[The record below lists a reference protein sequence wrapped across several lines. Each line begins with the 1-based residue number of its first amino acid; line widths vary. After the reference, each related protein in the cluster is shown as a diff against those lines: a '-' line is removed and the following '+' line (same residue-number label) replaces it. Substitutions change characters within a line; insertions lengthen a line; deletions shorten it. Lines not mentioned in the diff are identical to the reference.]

1 MEDTMKNKNPVLHLA
16 NEIEFPKLLIILS
29 VLLAVIG
36 SIFQL
41 IVPLFTQNIVDN
53 FSEVIKNKQY
63 ILLFVFIFLL
73 SSILNGLSIYLL
85 TKLGENIIYSLT
97 NKVWNH
103 ILKLKAPFFDKN
115 SNGELLSRIID
126 DTKSINN
133 FITEI
138 IPSFFPSIIVL
149 FGSTFFLFML
159 DWQTALVALI
169 SIPLYV
175 ILIIPI
181 SNIMQRLSYK
191 TQLETAKVS
200 GIISHVLS
208 EIKLVKLS
216 NSSDKEFRQTN
227 SYLRNIYH
235 LGVKEGII
243 NSIVV
248 PLSTIIMLIS
258 MGGVLGFGGYRVAS
272 GAISPGT
279 LIALIFYM
287 TQLTDPIE
295 KISSL
300 FTGYKR
306 TVGASQRLSEI
317 LSEEKENL
325 NGSTYKILNSVD
337 LSFNNVSFSYD
348 ENNPV
353 FNNLSFT
360 VPKNKITAIVG
371 PSGSGKTTILNLISR
386 LYEIKSGSIKY
397 GKTSIYDFSLIEWRN
412 NLGYVMQNNGILN
425 GSVKS
430 NITYS
435 MEETPS
441 MESIVYYSK
450 LASTHDFIMNLP
462 NDYNTLIGEKGTNLS
477 GGEKQ
482 RLDIARNFIKSPG
495 ILLLDEATSNLD
507 SESEHK
513 IQKSIKNISN
523 NRTTII
529 VAHRLSTILK
539 ADKII
544 FMDNGEITGIGTH
557 EELLANHSKYNNMI
571 KLQQLH

>member
-1 MEDTMKNKNPVLHLA
+1 MKQKNPVLHLV
-16 NEIEFPKLLIILS
+16 NEIEIPKWLLFFS
-29 VLLAVIG
+29 VLLSVIG

-53 FSEVIKNKQY
+53 FSEVIKNKYY
-63 ILLFVFIFLL
+63 IIVFVFIFLL

-103 ILKLKAPFFDKN
+103 ILRLKTSFFDKN

-126 DTKSINN
+126 DTKSINS

-149 FGSTFFLFML
+149 FGSIFFLFML
-159 DWQTALVALI
+159 DWETALIALI
-169 SIPLYV
+169 SIPMYV

-181 SNIMQRLSYK
+181 SNVMQKLSYK

-200 GIISHVLS
+200 GVIAHVLS
-208 EIKLVKLS
+208 KIKLVKLS
-216 NSSDKEFRQTN
+216 NSINKEFRQTN
-227 SYLRNIYH
+227 SYLRNIYY
-235 LGVKEGII
+235 LGVKEGVI

-248 PLSTIIMLIS
+248 PLSTLIMLVS

-300 FTGYKR
+300 FTGYKK
-306 TVGASQRLSEI
+306 TIGASQRLSEI

-325 NGSTYKILNSVD
+325 QNNNLNILNSVD

-348 ENNPV
+348 ENNHV
-353 FNNLSFT
+353 FTNLSFT
-360 VPKNKITAIVG
+360 IPKNKITAIVG

-386 LYEIKSGSIKY
+386 LYEIQSGSIKY
-397 GKTSIYDFSLIEWRN
+397 GTNSIYDYSLVNWRK
-412 NLGYVMQNNGILN
+412 NLGYVMQNSGVLN
-425 GSVKS
+425 RTVKS

-435 MEETPS
+435 LQETPCI
-441 MESIVYYSK
+441 EDIIYYSK
-450 LASTHDFIMNLP
+450 LASTHDFIMKLP
-462 NDYNTLIGEKGTNLS
+462 NDYNTLIGEKGINLS

-482 RLDIARNFIKSPG
+482 RLDIARNFIKTPG

-513 IQKSIKNISN
+513 IQESIKNVSN
-523 NRTTII
+523 DRTTII
-529 VAHRLSTILK
+529 VAHRLSTVLK

-544 FMDNGEITGIGTH
+544 FIDNGEITGMGTH
-557 EELLANHSKYNNMI
+557 EELLARHSKYKNMI
-571 KLQQLH
+571 ELQQLK

>member
-1 MEDTMKNKNPVLHLA
+1 M
-16 NEIEFPKLLIILS
+16 
-29 VLLAVIG
+29 
-36 SIFQL
+36 
-41 IVPLFTQNIVDN
+41 
-53 FSEVIKNKQY
+53 
-63 ILLFVFIFLL
+63 L

-85 TKLGENIIYSLT
+85 TRLGENIIYSLT

-103 ILKLKAPFFDKN
+103 ILRLKTSFFDKN

-126 DTKSINN
+126 DTKSINS

-149 FGSTFFLFML
+149 FGSIFFLFML
-159 DWQTALVALI
+159 DWETALIALI
-169 SIPLYV
+169 SIPMYV

-181 SNIMQRLSYK
+181 SNVMQKLSYK

-200 GIISHVLS
+200 GVIAHVLS
-208 EIKLVKLS
+208 KIKLVKLS
-216 NSSDKEFRQTN
+216 NSINKEFRQTN
-227 SYLRNIYH
+227 SYLRNIYY
-235 LGVKEGII
+235 LGVKEGVI

-248 PLSTIIMLIS
+248 PLSTLIMLVS

-300 FTGYKR
+300 FTGYKK
-306 TVGASQRLSEI
+306 TIGASQRLSEI

-325 NGSTYKILNSVD
+325 QNNNLNILNSVD

-348 ENNPV
+348 ENNHV
-353 FNNLSFT
+353 FTNLSFT
-360 VPKNKITAIVG
+360 IPKNKITAIVG

-386 LYEIKSGSIKY
+386 LYEIQSGSIKY
-397 GKTSIYDFSLIEWRN
+397 GTNSIYDYSLVNWRK
-412 NLGYVMQNNGILN
+412 NLGYVMQNSGVLN
-425 GSVKS
+425 RTVKS

-435 MEETPS
+435 LQETPCI
-441 MESIVYYSK
+441 EDIIYYSK
-450 LASTHDFIMNLP
+450 LASTHDFIMKLP
-462 NDYNTLIGEKGTNLS
+462 NDYNTLIGEKGINLS

-482 RLDIARNFIKSPG
+482 RLDIARNFIKTPG

-513 IQKSIKNISN
+513 IQESIKNVSN
-523 NRTTII
+523 DRTTII
-529 VAHRLSTILK
+529 VAHRLSTVLK

-544 FMDNGEITGIGTH
+544 FIDNGEITGMGTH
-557 EELLANHSKYNNMI
+557 EELLARHSKYKNMI
-571 KLQQLH
+571 ELQQLK

>member
-1 MEDTMKNKNPVLHLA
+1 MKQKNPVLHLV
-16 NEIEFPKLLIILS
+16 NEIEIPKRLLFFS
-29 VLLAVIG
+29 VLLSIIG

-53 FSEVIKNKQY
+53 FSEVIKNKYY
-63 ILLFVFIFLL
+63 IIVFVFIFLL

-85 TKLGENIIYSLT
+85 TRLGENIIYSLT

-103 ILKLKAPFFDKN
+103 ILRLKTSFFDKN

-126 DTKSINN
+126 DTKSINS

-149 FGSTFFLFML
+149 FGSIFFLFML
-159 DWQTALVALI
+159 DWETALIALI
-169 SIPLYV
+169 SIPMYV

-181 SNIMQRLSYK
+181 SNVMQKLSYK

-200 GIISHVLS
+200 GVIAHVLS
-208 EIKLVKLS
+208 KIKLVKLS
-216 NSSDKEFRQTN
+216 NSINKEFRQTN
-227 SYLRNIYH
+227 SYLRNIYY
-235 LGVKEGII
+235 LGVKEGVI

-248 PLSTIIMLIS
+248 PLSTLIMLVS

-300 FTGYKR
+300 FTGYKK
-306 TVGASQRLSEI
+306 TIGASQRLSEI

-325 NGSTYKILNSVD
+325 QNNNLNILNSVD

-348 ENNPV
+348 ENNHV
-353 FNNLSFT
+353 FTNLSFT
-360 VPKNKITAIVG
+360 IPKNKITAIVG

-386 LYEIKSGSIKY
+386 LYEIQSGSIKY
-397 GKTSIYDFSLIEWRN
+397 GTNSIYDYSLVNWRK
-412 NLGYVMQNNGILN
+412 NLGYVMQNSGVLN
-425 GSVKS
+425 RTVKS

-435 MEETPS
+435 LQETPCI
-441 MESIVYYSK
+441 EDIIYYSK
-450 LASTHDFIMNLP
+450 LASTHDFIMKLP
-462 NDYNTLIGEKGTNLS
+462 NDYNTLIGEKGINLS

-482 RLDIARNFIKSPG
+482 RLDIARNFIKTPG

-513 IQKSIKNISN
+513 IQESIKNVSN
-523 NRTTII
+523 DRTTII
-529 VAHRLSTILK
+529 VAHRLSTVLK

-544 FMDNGEITGIGTH
+544 FIDNGEITGMGTH
-557 EELLANHSKYNNMI
+557 EELLARHSKYKNMI
-571 KLQQLH
+571 ELQQLK

>member
-1 MEDTMKNKNPVLHLA
+1 MKQKNPVLHLV
-16 NEIEFPKLLIILS
+16 NEIEIPKWLLFFS
-29 VLLAVIG
+29 VLLSVIG

-53 FSEVIKNKQY
+53 FSEVIKNKYY
-63 ILLFVFIFLL
+63 IIVFVFIFLL

-85 TKLGENIIYSLT
+85 TRLGENIIYSLT

-103 ILKLKAPFFDKN
+103 ILRLKTSFFDKN

-126 DTKSINN
+126 DTKSINS

-149 FGSTFFLFML
+149 FGSIFFLFML
-159 DWQTALVALI
+159 DWETALIALI
-169 SIPLYV
+169 SIPMYV

-181 SNIMQRLSYK
+181 SNVMQKLSYK

-200 GIISHVLS
+200 GVIAHVLS
-208 EIKLVKLS
+208 KIKLVKLS
-216 NSSDKEFRQTN
+216 NSINKEFRQTN
-227 SYLRNIYH
+227 SYLRNIYY
-235 LGVKEGII
+235 LGVKEGVI

-248 PLSTIIMLIS
+248 PLSTLIMLVS

-300 FTGYKR
+300 FTGYKK
-306 TVGASQRLSEI
+306 TIGASQRLSEI

-325 NGSTYKILNSVD
+325 QNNNLNILNSVD

-348 ENNPV
+348 EKNHV
-353 FNNLSFT
+353 FTNLSFT
-360 VPKNKITAIVG
+360 IPKNKITAIVG

-386 LYEIKSGSIKY
+386 LYEIQSGSIKY
-397 GKTSIYDFSLIEWRN
+397 GTNSIYDYSLVNWRK
-412 NLGYVMQNNGILN
+412 NLGYVMQNSGVLN
-425 GSVKS
+425 RTVKS

-435 MEETPS
+435 LQETPCI
-441 MESIVYYSK
+441 EDIIYYSK
-450 LASTHDFIMNLP
+450 LASTHDFIMKLP
-462 NDYNTLIGEKGTNLS
+462 NDYNTLIGEKGINLS

-482 RLDIARNFIKSPG
+482 RLDIARNFIKTPG

-513 IQKSIKNISN
+513 IQESIKNVSN
-523 NRTTII
+523 DRTTII
-529 VAHRLSTILK
+529 VAHRLSTVLK

-544 FMDNGEITGIGTH
+544 FIDNGEITGMGTH
-557 EELLANHSKYNNMI
+557 EELLARHSKYKNMI
-571 KLQQLH
+571 ELQQLK

>member
-1 MEDTMKNKNPVLHLA
+1 MKQKNPVLHLV
-16 NEIEFPKLLIILS
+16 NEIEIPKWLLFFS
-29 VLLAVIG
+29 VLLSVIG

-53 FSEVIKNKQY
+53 FSEVIKNKYY
-63 ILLFVFIFLL
+63 IIVFVFIFLL

-103 ILKLKAPFFDKN
+103 ILRLKTSFFDKN

-126 DTKSINN
+126 DTKSINS

-149 FGSTFFLFML
+149 FGSIFFLFML
-159 DWQTALVALI
+159 DWETALIALI
-169 SIPLYV
+169 SIPMYV

-181 SNIMQRLSYK
+181 SNVMQKLSYK

-200 GIISHVLS
+200 GVIAHVLS
-208 EIKLVKLS
+208 KIKLVKLS
-216 NSSDKEFRQTN
+216 NSINKEFRQTN
-227 SYLRNIYH
+227 SYLRNIYY
-235 LGVKEGII
+235 LGVKEGVI

-248 PLSTIIMLIS
+248 PLSTLIMLVS

-300 FTGYKR
+300 FTGYKK
-306 TVGASQRLSEI
+306 TIGASQRLSEI

-325 NGSTYKILNSVD
+325 QNNNLNILNSVD

-348 ENNPV
+348 ENNHV
-353 FNNLSFT
+353 FTNLSFT
-360 VPKNKITAIVG
+360 IPKNKITAIVG

-386 LYEIKSGSIKY
+386 LYEIQSGSIKY
-397 GKTSIYDFSLIEWRN
+397 GTNSIYDYSLINWRK
-412 NLGYVMQNNGILN
+412 NLGYVMQNSGVLN
-425 GSVKS
+425 RTVKS

-435 MEETPS
+435 LQETPCI
-441 MESIVYYSK
+441 EDIIYYSK
-450 LASTHDFIMNLP
+450 LASTHDFIMKLP
-462 NDYNTLIGEKGTNLS
+462 NDYNTLIGEKGINLS

-482 RLDIARNFIKSPG
+482 RLDIARNFIKTPG

-513 IQKSIKNISN
+513 IQESIKNVSN
-523 NRTTII
+523 DRTTII
-529 VAHRLSTILK
+529 VAHRLSTVLK

-544 FMDNGEITGIGTH
+544 FIDNGEITGMGTH
-557 EELLANHSKYNNMI
+557 AELLSRHSKYKNMI
-571 KLQQLH
+571 ELQQLK

>member
-1 MEDTMKNKNPVLHLA
+1 MKQKNPVLHLV
-16 NEIEFPKLLIILS
+16 NEIEIPKWLLFFS
-29 VLLAVIG
+29 VLLSIIG

-53 FSEVIKNKQY
+53 FSEVIKNKYY
-63 ILLFVFIFLL
+63 IIVFVFIFLL

-103 ILKLKAPFFDKN
+103 ILRLKTSFFDKN

-126 DTKSINN
+126 DTKSINS

-149 FGSTFFLFML
+149 FGSIFFLFML
-159 DWQTALVALI
+159 DWETALIALI
-169 SIPLYV
+169 SIPMYV

-181 SNIMQRLSYK
+181 SNVMQKLSYK

-200 GIISHVLS
+200 GVIAHVLS
-208 EIKLVKLS
+208 KIKLVKLS
-216 NSSDKEFRQTN
+216 NSINKEFRQTN
-227 SYLRNIYH
+227 SYLRNIYY
-235 LGVKEGII
+235 LGVKEGVI

-248 PLSTIIMLIS
+248 PLSTLIMLVS

-300 FTGYKR
+300 FTGYKK
-306 TVGASQRLSEI
+306 TIGASQRLSEI

-325 NGSTYKILNSVD
+325 QNNNLNILNSVD

-348 ENNPV
+348 ESNHV
-353 FNNLSFT
+353 FTNLSFT
-360 VPKNKITAIVG
+360 IPKNKITAIVG

-386 LYEIKSGSIKY
+386 LYEIQSGSIKY
-397 GKTSIYDFSLIEWRN
+397 GTNSIYDYSLINWRK
-412 NLGYVMQNNGILN
+412 NLGYVMQNSGVLN
-425 GSVKS
+425 RTVKS

-435 MEETPS
+435 LQETPCI
-441 MESIVYYSK
+441 EDIIYYSK
-450 LASTHDFIMNLP
+450 LASTHDFIMKLP
-462 NDYNTLIGEKGTNLS
+462 NDYNTLIGEKGINLS

-482 RLDIARNFIKSPG
+482 RLDIARNFIKTPG

-513 IQKSIKNISN
+513 IQESIKNVSN
-523 NRTTII
+523 DRTTII
-529 VAHRLSTILK
+529 VAHRLSTVLK

-544 FMDNGEITGIGTH
+544 FIDNGEITGMGTH
-557 EELLANHSKYNNMI
+557 AELLSRHSKYKNMI
-571 KLQQLH
+571 ELQQLK

>member
-1 MEDTMKNKNPVLHLA
+1 MKQKNPVLHLV
-16 NEIEFPKLLIILS
+16 NEIEIPKWLLFFS
-29 VLLAVIG
+29 VLLSIIG

-53 FSEVIKNKQY
+53 FSEVIKNKYY
-63 ILLFVFIFLL
+63 IIVFVFIFLL

-85 TKLGENIIYSLT
+85 TRLGENIIYSLT

-103 ILKLKAPFFDKN
+103 ILRLKTSFFDKN

-126 DTKSINN
+126 DTKSINS

-149 FGSTFFLFML
+149 FGSIFFLFML
-159 DWQTALVALI
+159 DWETALIALI
-169 SIPLYV
+169 SIPMYV

-181 SNIMQRLSYK
+181 SNVMQKLSYK

-200 GIISHVLS
+200 GVIAHVLS
-208 EIKLVKLS
+208 KIKLVKLS
-216 NSSDKEFRQTN
+216 NSINKEFRQTN
-227 SYLRNIYH
+227 SYLRNIYY
-235 LGVKEGII
+235 LGVKEGVI

-248 PLSTIIMLIS
+248 PLSTLIMLVS

-272 GAISPGT
+272 GATSPGT

-300 FTGYKR
+300 FTGYKK
-306 TVGASQRLSEI
+306 TIGASQRLSEI

-325 NGSTYKILNSVD
+325 QNNNLNILNSVD

-348 ENNPV
+348 ENNHV
-353 FNNLSFT
+353 FTNLSFT
-360 VPKNKITAIVG
+360 IPKNKITAIVG

-386 LYEIKSGSIKY
+386 LYEIQSGSIKY
-397 GKTSIYDFSLIEWRN
+397 GTNSIYDYSLVNWRK
-412 NLGYVMQNNGILN
+412 NLGYVMQNSGVLN
-425 GSVKS
+425 RTVKS

-435 MEETPS
+435 LQETPCI
-441 MESIVYYSK
+441 EDIIYYSK
-450 LASTHDFIMNLP
+450 LASTHDFIMKLP
-462 NDYNTLIGEKGTNLS
+462 NDYNTLIGEKGINLS

-482 RLDIARNFIKSPG
+482 RLDIARNFIKTPG

-513 IQKSIKNISN
+513 IQESIKNVSN
-523 NRTTII
+523 DRTTII
-529 VAHRLSTILK
+529 VAHRLSTVLK

-544 FMDNGEITGIGTH
+544 FIDNGEITGMGTH
-557 EELLANHSKYNNMI
+557 EELLARHSKYKNMI
-571 KLQQLH
+571 ELQQLK

>member
-1 MEDTMKNKNPVLHLA
+1 MKQKNPVLHLV
-16 NEIEFPKLLIILS
+16 NEIEIPKWLLFFS
-29 VLLAVIG
+29 VLLSIIG

-53 FSEVIKNKQY
+53 FSEVIKNKYY
-63 ILLFVFIFLL
+63 IIVFVFIFLL

-85 TKLGENIIYSLT
+85 TRLGENIIYSLT

-103 ILKLKAPFFDKN
+103 ILRLKTSFFDKN

-126 DTKSINN
+126 DTKSINS

-149 FGSTFFLFML
+149 FGSIFFLFML
-159 DWQTALVALI
+159 DWETALIALI
-169 SIPLYV
+169 SIPMYV

-181 SNIMQRLSYK
+181 SNVMQKLSYK

-200 GIISHVLS
+200 GVIAHVLS
-208 EIKLVKLS
+208 KIKLVKLS
-216 NSSDKEFRQTN
+216 NSINKEFRQTN
-227 SYLRNIYH
+227 SYLRNIYY
-235 LGVKEGII
+235 LGVKEGVI

-248 PLSTIIMLIS
+248 PLSTLIMLVS

-306 TVGASQRLSEI
+306 TIGASQRLSEI

-325 NGSTYKILNSVD
+325 QNNNLNILNSVD

-348 ENNPV
+348 ENNHV
-353 FNNLSFT
+353 FTNLSFT
-360 VPKNKITAIVG
+360 IPKNKITAIVG

-386 LYEIKSGSIKY
+386 LYEIQSGSIKY
-397 GKTSIYDFSLIEWRN
+397 GTNSIYDYSLVNWRK
-412 NLGYVMQNNGILN
+412 NLGYVMQNSGVLN
-425 GSVKS
+425 RTVKS

-435 MEETPS
+435 LQETPCI
-441 MESIVYYSK
+441 EDIIYYSK
-450 LASTHDFIMNLP
+450 LASTHDFIMKLP
-462 NDYNTLIGEKGTNLS
+462 NDYNTLIGEKGINLS

-482 RLDIARNFIKSPG
+482 RLDIARNFIKTPG

-513 IQKSIKNISN
+513 IQESIKNVSN
-523 NRTTII
+523 DRTTII
-529 VAHRLSTILK
+529 VAHRLSTVLK

-544 FMDNGEITGIGTH
+544 FIDNGEITGMGTH
-557 EELLANHSKYNNMI
+557 EELLARHSKYKNMI
-571 KLQQLH
+571 ELQQLK

>member
-1 MEDTMKNKNPVLHLA
+1 MKQKNPVLHLV
-16 NEIEFPKLLIILS
+16 NEIEIPKWLLFFS
-29 VLLAVIG
+29 VLLSIIG

-53 FSEVIKNKQY
+53 FSEVIKNKYY
-63 ILLFVFIFLL
+63 IIVFVFIFLL

-85 TKLGENIIYSLT
+85 TRLGENIIYSLT

-103 ILKLKAPFFDKN
+103 ILRLKTSFFDKN

-126 DTKSINN
+126 DTKSINS

-149 FGSTFFLFML
+149 FGSIFFLFML
-159 DWQTALVALI
+159 DWETALIALI
-169 SIPLYV
+169 SIPMYV

-181 SNIMQRLSYK
+181 SNVMQKLSYK

-200 GIISHVLS
+200 GVIAHVLS
-208 EIKLVKLS
+208 KIKLVKLS
-216 NSSDKEFRQTN
+216 NSINKEFRQTN
-227 SYLRNIYH
+227 SYLRNIYY
-235 LGVKEGII
+235 LGVKEGVI

-248 PLSTIIMLIS
+248 PLSTLIMLVS

-300 FTGYKR
+300 FTGYKK
-306 TVGASQRLSEI
+306 TIGASQRLSEI

-325 NGSTYKILNSVD
+325 QNNNLNILNSVD
-337 LSFNNVSFSYD
+337 LSFNNLSFSYD
-348 ENNPV
+348 ENNHV
-353 FNNLSFT
+353 FTNLSFT
-360 VPKNKITAIVG
+360 IPKNKITAIVG

-386 LYEIKSGSIKY
+386 LYEIQSGSIKY
-397 GKTSIYDFSLIEWRN
+397 GTNSIYDYSLVNWRK
-412 NLGYVMQNNGILN
+412 NLGYVMQNSGVLN
-425 GSVKS
+425 RTVKS

-435 MEETPS
+435 LQETPCI
-441 MESIVYYSK
+441 EDIIYYSK
-450 LASTHDFIMNLP
+450 LASTHDFIMKLP
-462 NDYNTLIGEKGTNLS
+462 NDYNTLIGEKGINLS

-482 RLDIARNFIKSPG
+482 RLDIARNFIKTPG

-513 IQKSIKNISN
+513 IQESIKNVSN
-523 NRTTII
+523 DRTTII
-529 VAHRLSTILK
+529 VAHRLSTVLK

-544 FMDNGEITGIGTH
+544 FIDNGEITGMGTH
-557 EELLANHSKYNNMI
+557 EELLARHSKYKNMI
-571 KLQQLH
+571 ELQQLK

>member
-1 MEDTMKNKNPVLHLA
+1 MKQKNPVLHLV
-16 NEIEFPKLLIILS
+16 NEIEIPKWLPFFS
-29 VLLAVIG
+29 VLLSIIG

-53 FSEVIKNKQY
+53 FSEVIKNKYY
-63 ILLFVFIFLL
+63 IIVFVFIFLL

-85 TKLGENIIYSLT
+85 TRLGENIIYSLT

-103 ILKLKAPFFDKN
+103 ILRLKTSFFDKN

-126 DTKSINN
+126 DTKSINS

-149 FGSTFFLFML
+149 FGSIFFLFML
-159 DWQTALVALI
+159 DWETALIALI
-169 SIPLYV
+169 SIPMYV

-181 SNIMQRLSYK
+181 SNVMQKLSYK

-200 GIISHVLS
+200 GVIAHVLS
-208 EIKLVKLS
+208 KIKLVKLS
-216 NSSDKEFRQTN
+216 NSINKEFRQTN
-227 SYLRNIYH
+227 SYLRNIYY
-235 LGVKEGII
+235 LGVKEGVI

-248 PLSTIIMLIS
+248 PLSTLIMLVS

-300 FTGYKR
+300 FTGYKK
-306 TVGASQRLSEI
+306 TIGASQRLSEI

-325 NGSTYKILNSVD
+325 QNNNLNILNSVD

-348 ENNPV
+348 ENNHV
-353 FNNLSFT
+353 FTNLSFT
-360 VPKNKITAIVG
+360 IPKNKITAIVG

-386 LYEIKSGSIKY
+386 LYEIQSGSIKY
-397 GKTSIYDFSLIEWRN
+397 GTNSIYDYSLVNWRK
-412 NLGYVMQNNGILN
+412 NLGYVMQNSGVLN
-425 GSVKS
+425 RTVKS

-435 MEETPS
+435 LQETPCI
-441 MESIVYYSK
+441 EDIIYYSK
-450 LASTHDFIMNLP
+450 LASTHDFIMKLP
-462 NDYNTLIGEKGTNLS
+462 NDYNTLIGEKGINLS

-482 RLDIARNFIKSPG
+482 RLDIARNFIKTPG

-513 IQKSIKNISN
+513 IQESIKNVSN
-523 NRTTII
+523 DRTTII
-529 VAHRLSTILK
+529 VAHRLSTVLK

-544 FMDNGEITGIGTH
+544 FIDNGEITGMGTH
-557 EELLANHSKYNNMI
+557 EELLARHSKYKNMI
-571 KLQQLH
+571 ELQQLK

>member
-1 MEDTMKNKNPVLHLA
+1 MKQKNPVLHLV
-16 NEIEFPKLLIILS
+16 NEIEIPKWLLFFS
-29 VLLAVIG
+29 VLLSIIG

-53 FSEVIKNKQY
+53 FSEVIKNKYY
-63 ILLFVFIFLL
+63 IIVFVFIFLL

-85 TKLGENIIYSLT
+85 TRLGENIIYSLT

-103 ILKLKAPFFDKN
+103 ILRLKTSFFDKN

-126 DTKSINN
+126 DTKSINS

-149 FGSTFFLFML
+149 FGSIFFLFML
-159 DWQTALVALI
+159 DWETALIALI
-169 SIPLYV
+169 SIPMYV

-181 SNIMQRLSYK
+181 SNVMQKLSYK

-200 GIISHVLS
+200 GVIAHVLS
-208 EIKLVKLS
+208 KIKLVKLS
-216 NSSDKEFRQTN
+216 NSINKEFRQTN
-227 SYLRNIYH
+227 SYLRNIYY
-235 LGVKEGII
+235 LGVKEGVI

-248 PLSTIIMLIS
+248 PLSTLIMLVS
-258 MGGVLGFGGYRVAS
+258 MGGVIGFGGYRVAS

-300 FTGYKR
+300 FTGYKK
-306 TVGASQRLSEI
+306 TIGASQRLSEI

-325 NGSTYKILNSVD
+325 QNNNLNILNSVD

-348 ENNPV
+348 ENNHV
-353 FNNLSFT
+353 FTNLSFT
-360 VPKNKITAIVG
+360 IPKNKITAIVG

-386 LYEIKSGSIKY
+386 LYEIQSGSIKY
-397 GKTSIYDFSLIEWRN
+397 GTNSIYDYSLVNWRK
-412 NLGYVMQNNGILN
+412 NLGYVMQNSGVLN
-425 GSVKS
+425 RTVKS

-435 MEETPS
+435 LQETPCI
-441 MESIVYYSK
+441 EDIIYYSK
-450 LASTHDFIMNLP
+450 LASTHDFIMKLP
-462 NDYNTLIGEKGTNLS
+462 NDYNTLIGEKGINLS

-482 RLDIARNFIKSPG
+482 RLDIARNFIKTPG

-513 IQKSIKNISN
+513 IQESIKNVSN
-523 NRTTII
+523 DRTTII
-529 VAHRLSTILK
+529 VAHRLSTVLK

-544 FMDNGEITGIGTH
+544 FIDNGEITGMGTH
-557 EELLANHSKYNNMI
+557 EELLARHSKYKNMI
-571 KLQQLH
+571 ELQQLK

>member
-1 MEDTMKNKNPVLHLA
+1 MKQKNPVLHLV
-16 NEIEFPKLLIILS
+16 NEIEIPKWLLFFS
-29 VLLAVIG
+29 VLLSIIG

-53 FSEVIKNKQY
+53 FSEVIKNKYY
-63 ILLFVFIFLL
+63 IIVFVFIFLL

-85 TKLGENIIYSLT
+85 TRLGENIIYSLT

-103 ILKLKAPFFDKN
+103 ILRLKTSFFDKN

-126 DTKSINN
+126 DTKSINS

-149 FGSTFFLFML
+149 FGSIFFLFML
-159 DWQTALVALI
+159 DWQTALIALI
-169 SIPLYV
+169 SIPMYV

-181 SNIMQRLSYK
+181 SNVMQKLSYK

-200 GIISHVLS
+200 GVIAHVLS
-208 EIKLVKLS
+208 KIKLVKLS
-216 NSSDKEFRQTN
+216 NSINKEFRQTN
-227 SYLRNIYH
+227 SYLRNIYY
-235 LGVKEGII
+235 LGVKEGVI

-248 PLSTIIMLIS
+248 PLSTLIMLVS

-300 FTGYKR
+300 FTGYKK
-306 TVGASQRLSEI
+306 TIGASQRLSEI

-325 NGSTYKILNSVD
+325 QNNNLNILNSVD

-348 ENNPV
+348 ENNHV
-353 FNNLSFT
+353 FTNLSFT
-360 VPKNKITAIVG
+360 IPKNKITAIVG

-386 LYEIKSGSIKY
+386 LYEIQSGSIKY
-397 GKTSIYDFSLIEWRN
+397 GTNSIYDYSLVNWRK
-412 NLGYVMQNNGILN
+412 NLGYVMQNSGVLN
-425 GSVKS
+425 RTVKS

-435 MEETPS
+435 LQETPCI
-441 MESIVYYSK
+441 EDIIYYSK
-450 LASTHDFIMNLP
+450 LASTHDFIMKLP
-462 NDYNTLIGEKGTNLS
+462 NDYNTLIGEKGINLS

-482 RLDIARNFIKSPG
+482 RLDIARNFIKTPG

-513 IQKSIKNISN
+513 IQESIKNVSN
-523 NRTTII
+523 DRTTII
-529 VAHRLSTILK
+529 VAHRLSTVLK

-544 FMDNGEITGIGTH
+544 FIDNGEITGMGTH
-557 EELLANHSKYNNMI
+557 EELLARHSKYKNMI
-571 KLQQLH
+571 ELQQLK

>member
-1 MEDTMKNKNPVLHLA
+1 
-16 NEIEFPKLLIILS
+16 
-29 VLLAVIG
+29 
-36 SIFQL
+36 
-41 IVPLFTQNIVDN
+41 
-53 FSEVIKNKQY
+53 
-63 ILLFVFIFLL
+63 
-73 SSILNGLSIYLL
+73 
-85 TKLGENIIYSLT
+85 
-97 NKVWNH
+97 
-103 ILKLKAPFFDKN
+103 PFFDKN

>member
-1 MEDTMKNKNPVLHLA
+1 MKQKNPVLHLV
-16 NEIEFPKLLIILS
+16 NEIEIPKWLLFFS
-29 VLLAVIG
+29 VLLSIIG

-53 FSEVIKNKQY
+53 FSEVIKNKYY
-63 ILLFVFIFLL
+63 IIVFVFIFLL

-103 ILKLKAPFFDKN
+103 ILRLKTSFFDKN

-126 DTKSINN
+126 DTKSINS

-149 FGSTFFLFML
+149 FGSIFFLFML
-159 DWQTALVALI
+159 DWETALIALI
-169 SIPLYV
+169 SIPMYV

-181 SNIMQRLSYK
+181 SNVMQKLSYK

-200 GIISHVLS
+200 GVIAHVLS
-208 EIKLVKLS
+208 KIKLVKLS
-216 NSSDKEFRQTN
+216 NSINKEFRQTN
-227 SYLRNIYH
+227 SYLRNIYY
-235 LGVKEGII
+235 LGVKEGVI

-248 PLSTIIMLIS
+248 PLSTLIMLVS

-300 FTGYKR
+300 FTGYKK
-306 TVGASQRLSEI
+306 TIGASQRLSEI

-325 NGSTYKILNSVD
+325 QNNNLNILNSVD

-348 ENNPV
+348 ENNHV
-353 FNNLSFT
+353 FTNLSFT
-360 VPKNKITAIVG
+360 IPKNKITAIVG

-386 LYEIKSGSIKY
+386 LYEIQSGSIKY
-397 GKTSIYDFSLIEWRN
+397 GTNSIYDYSLINWRK
-412 NLGYVMQNNGILN
+412 NLGYVMQNSGVLN
-425 GSVKS
+425 RTVKS

-435 MEETPS
+435 LQETPCI
-441 MESIVYYSK
+441 EDIIYYSK
-450 LASTHDFIMNLP
+450 LASTHDFIMKLP
-462 NDYNTLIGEKGTNLS
+462 NDYNTLIGEKGINLS

-482 RLDIARNFIKSPG
+482 RLDIARNFIKTPG

-513 IQKSIKNISN
+513 IQESIKNVSN
-523 NRTTII
+523 DRTTII
-529 VAHRLSTILK
+529 VAHRLSTVLK

-544 FMDNGEITGIGTH
+544 FIDNGEITGMGTH
-557 EELLANHSKYNNMI
+557 EELLARHSKYKNMI
-571 KLQQLH
+571 ELQQLK

>member
-1 MEDTMKNKNPVLHLA
+1 MKQKNPVLHLV
-16 NEIEFPKLLIILS
+16 NEIEIPKWLLFFS
-29 VLLAVIG
+29 VLLSIIG

-53 FSEVIKNKQY
+53 FSEVIKNKYY
-63 ILLFVFIFLL
+63 IIVFVFIFLL

-85 TKLGENIIYSLT
+85 TRLGENIIYSLT

-103 ILKLKAPFFDKN
+103 ILRLKTSFFDKN

-126 DTKSINN
+126 DTKSINS

-149 FGSTFFLFML
+149 FGSIFFLFML
-159 DWQTALVALI
+159 DWETALIALI
-169 SIPLYV
+169 SIPMYV

-181 SNIMQRLSYK
+181 SNVMQKLSYK

-200 GIISHVLS
+200 GVIAHVLS
-208 EIKLVKLS
+208 KIKLVKLS
-216 NSSDKEFRQTN
+216 NSINKEFRQTN
-227 SYLRNIYH
+227 SYLRNIYY
-235 LGVKEGII
+235 LGVKEGVI

-248 PLSTIIMLIS
+248 PLSTLIMLVS

-300 FTGYKR
+300 FTGYKK
-306 TVGASQRLSEI
+306 TIGASQRLSEI

-325 NGSTYKILNSVD
+325 QNNNLNILNSVD

-348 ENNPV
+348 ENNHV
-353 FNNLSFT
+353 FTNLSFT
-360 VPKNKITAIVG
+360 IPKNKITAIVG

-386 LYEIKSGSIKY
+386 LYEIQSGSIKY
-397 GKTSIYDFSLIEWRN
+397 GTNSIYDYSLVNWRK
-412 NLGYVMQNNGILN
+412 NLGYVMQNSGVLN
-425 GSVKS
+425 RTVKS

-435 MEETPS
+435 LQETPCI
-441 MESIVYYSK
+441 EDIIYYSK
-450 LASTHDFIMNLP
+450 LASTHDFIMKLP
-462 NDYNTLIGEKGTNLS
+462 NDYNTLIGEKGINLS

-482 RLDIARNFIKSPG
+482 RLDIARNFIKTPG

-513 IQKSIKNISN
+513 IQESIKNVSN
-523 NRTTII
+523 DRTTII
-529 VAHRLSTILK
+529 VAHRLSTVLK
-539 ADKII
+539 ADKK
-544 FMDNGEITGIGTH
+544 IGRAH
-557 EELLANHSKYNNMI
+557 V
-571 KLQQLH
+571 

>member
-1 MEDTMKNKNPVLHLA
+1 MKQKNPVLHLV
-16 NEIEFPKLLIILS
+16 NEIEIPKWLLFFS
-29 VLLAVIG
+29 VLLSIIG

-53 FSEVIKNKQY
+53 FSEVIKNKYY
-63 ILLFVFIFLL
+63 IIVFVFIFLL

-85 TKLGENIIYSLT
+85 TRLGENIIYSLT

-103 ILKLKAPFFDKN
+103 ILRLKTSFFDKN

-126 DTKSINN
+126 DTKSINS

-149 FGSTFFLFML
+149 FGSIFFLFML
-159 DWQTALVALI
+159 DWETALIALI
-169 SIPLYV
+169 SIPMYV

-181 SNIMQRLSYK
+181 SNVMQKLSYK

-200 GIISHVLS
+200 GVIAHVLS
-208 EIKLVKLS
+208 KIKLVKLS
-216 NSSDKEFRQTN
+216 NSINKEFRQTN
-227 SYLRNIYH
+227 SYLRNIYY
-235 LGVKEGII
+235 LGVKEGVI

-248 PLSTIIMLIS
+248 PLSTLIMLVS

-300 FTGYKR
+300 FTGYKK
-306 TVGASQRLSEI
+306 TIGASQRLSEI

-325 NGSTYKILNSVD
+325 QNNNLNILNSVD

-348 ENNPV
+348 ENNHV
-353 FNNLSFT
+353 FTNLSFT
-360 VPKNKITAIVG
+360 IPKNKITAIVG

-386 LYEIKSGSIKY
+386 LYEIQSGSIKY
-397 GKTSIYDFSLIEWRN
+397 GTNSIYDYSLVNWRK
-412 NLGYVMQNNGILN
+412 NLGYVMQNSGVLN
-425 GSVKS
+425 RTVKS

-435 MEETPS
+435 LQETPCI
-441 MESIVYYSK
+441 EDIIYYSK
-450 LASTHDFIMNLP
+450 LASTHDFIMKLP
-462 NDYNTLIGEKGTNLS
+462 NDYNTLIGEKGINLS

-482 RLDIARNFIKSPG
+482 RLDIARNFIKTPG

-513 IQKSIKNISN
+513 IQESIKNVSN
-523 NRTTII
+523 DRTTII
-529 VAHRLSTILK
+529 VAHRLSTVLK

-544 FMDNGEITGIGTH
+544 FIDNGEITGMGTH
-557 EELLANHSKYNNMI
+557 EELLARHSKYKNMI
-571 KLQQLH
+571 ELQQLK

>member
-1 MEDTMKNKNPVLHLA
+1 MKQKNPVLHLV
-16 NEIEFPKLLIILS
+16 NEIEIPKWLLFFS
-29 VLLAVIG
+29 VLLSIIG

-53 FSEVIKNKQY
+53 FSEVIKNKYY
-63 ILLFVFIFLL
+63 IIVFVFIFLL

-85 TKLGENIIYSLT
+85 TRLGENIIYSLT

-103 ILKLKAPFFDKN
+103 ILRLKTSFFDKN

-126 DTKSINN
+126 DTKSINS

-149 FGSTFFLFML
+149 FGSIFFLFML
-159 DWQTALVALI
+159 DWETALIALI
-169 SIPLYV
+169 SIPMYV

-181 SNIMQRLSYK
+181 SNVMQKLSYK

-200 GIISHVLS
+200 GVIAHVLS
-208 EIKLVKLS
+208 KIKLVKLS
-216 NSSDKEFRQTN
+216 NSINKEFRQTN
-227 SYLRNIYH
+227 SYLRNIYY
-235 LGVKEGII
+235 LGVKEGVI

-248 PLSTIIMLIS
+248 PLSTLIMLVS

-300 FTGYKR
+300 FTGYKK
-306 TVGASQRLSEI
+306 TIGASQRLSEI

-325 NGSTYKILNSVD
+325 QNNNLSILNSVD

-348 ENNPV
+348 ENNHV
-353 FNNLSFT
+353 FTNLSFT
-360 VPKNKITAIVG
+360 IPKNKITAIVG

-386 LYEIKSGSIKY
+386 LYEIQSGSIKY
-397 GKTSIYDFSLIEWRN
+397 GTNSIYDYSLVNWRK
-412 NLGYVMQNNGILN
+412 NLGYVMQNSGVLN
-425 GSVKS
+425 RTVKS

-435 MEETPS
+435 LQETPCI
-441 MESIVYYSK
+441 EDIIYYSK
-450 LASTHDFIMNLP
+450 LASTHDFIMKLP
-462 NDYNTLIGEKGTNLS
+462 NDYNTLIGEKGINLS

-482 RLDIARNFIKSPG
+482 RLDIARNFIKTPG

-513 IQKSIKNISN
+513 IQESIKNVSN
-523 NRTTII
+523 DRTTII
-529 VAHRLSTILK
+529 VAHRLSTVLK

-544 FMDNGEITGIGTH
+544 FIDNGEITGMGTH
-557 EELLANHSKYNNMI
+557 EELLARHSKYKNMI
-571 KLQQLH
+571 ELQQLK

>member
-1 MEDTMKNKNPVLHLA
+1 MKNKNPVLHLA

-138 IPSFFPSIIVL
+138 IPSFFFFFFVL
-149 FGSTFFLFML
+149 FGSTFFFFLL
-159 DWQTALVALI
+159 DWQTVLFSLI